1 MKQYLLDTS
10 ALLTLR
16 DNEPGADRV
25 AEILALAQ
33 SSEVRC
39 FGCFITLMEVLY
51 RVWRDEGER
60 PGRLAY
66 TQCLSIGCTR
76 RRNCWSGLRPPRR
89 SIGYPWLT
97 LGLRP
102 ALSCLQQSWCIRTRN
117 SKRCRWSRKDYRT
130 NSQNHCY
137 GLRKMLTY
145 MFFVVGAAKQSVFG
159 RVE

>member
-1 MKQYLLDTS
+1 MKQYLLDTP

-66 TQCLSIGCTR
+66 TQCLS
-76 RRNCWSGLRPPRR
+76 LPVH
-89 SIGYPWLT
+89 WLHET
-97 LGLRP
+97 AELLERAAATKAKHRLSLVDAWIAASAELSP
-102 ALSCLQQSWCIRTRN
+102 AILVH
-117 SKRCRWSRKDYRT
+117 KDPEFEALPLEQERLPY
-130 NSQNHCY
+130 
-137 GLRKMLTY
+137 K
-145 MFFVVGAAKQSVFG
+145 
-159 RVE
+159 